1 MLKFGESERC
11 ESTFLSPYRY
21 LLYLGNSQYTS
32 ISHPSHLGDSQARS
46 NPLFSHLLPI
56 FLSLSR
62 MQLDSPQEHEGSQQ
76 EEEEEARQPWELTR
90 AGKRIAELKEIE
102 DVRSLFA
109 TYLSRET
116 S

>member
-1 MLKFGESERC
+1 
-11 ESTFLSPYRY
+11 
-21 LLYLGNSQYTS
+21 
-32 ISHPSHLGDSQARS
+32 
-46 NPLFSHLLPI
+46 
-56 FLSLSR
+56 

-109 TYLSRET
+109 TVLSCRRKADFVLT
-116 S
+116 